1 MTSAAS
7 PHPYG
12 ALLSRLTW
20 PTAVLCAAVLAAL
33 FATVIWTSDSAN
45 EAAVE
50 RQRLQMTAALEQKLD
65 DLEERLVQLTSN
77 PGFFTVLK
85 NGAPSEVLFWWQ
97 WAVQYFEFTGAFLVT
112 DKGHVTWGM
121 FDALWAGQDA
131 YEGMRPLLGKI
142 VDLGHTRLAARAR
155 RDPAPSSKR

>member
-7 PHPYG
+7 RHPYG
-12 ALLSRLTW
+12 VLLSRLAW
-20 PTAVLCAAVLAAL
+20 PTAILFAGVLAAL

-50 RQRLQMTAALEQKLD
+50 RQRLQMIAALEQKLD

-97 WAVQYFEFTGAFLVT
+97 WAVQYFEFTGAP
-112 DKGHVTWGM
+112 GHRQGSSDMGDVRRIVG
-121 FDALWAGQDA
+121 
-131 YEGMRPLLGKI
+131 RPG
-142 VDLGHTRLAARAR
+142 RLRG
-155 RDPAPSSKR
+155 